1 MRTTNTDRVLMI
13 LGELDRRL
21 VEVQTPAFRPLG
33 ISREHWQVLRVLRDG
48 KGHAMGE
55 ISERVGL
62 AGATT
67 TRIVDFLAQRSLV
80 YRRSDPLDR
89 RRVLIFLA
97 EPGGEV
103 LEQVDEALLVHFAPL
118 FASFETSER
127 EALVQLLEQL
137 VANSPARSG
146 DG

>member
-1 MRTTNTDRVLMI
+1 MRTTKTDRVLMI

-21 VEVQTPAFRPLG
+21 VEVQTPAFRNVG
-33 ISREHWQVLRVLRDG
+33 IGREHWQVLRVLRDG

-62 AGATT
+62 AGATA
-67 TRIVDFLAQRSLV
+67 TRVVDFLAQRSLV

-97 EPGGEV
+97 EPGREV
-103 LEQVDEALLVHFAPL
+103 LEQVDEALLVHFAP
-118 FASFETSER
+118 FVASFETER
-127 EALVQLLEQL
+127 EDLVQLLEQL
-137 VANSPARSG
+137 VAKTPTRSG
-146 DG
+146 DS